1 MKGFGSQGY
10 FVNTPS
16 KFIEADGRTL
26 WLCYSAN
33 FTNSWLGTN
42 YPTDP
47 PGSRCGLC
55 LQEVTLI

>member
-1 MKGFGSQGY
+1 
-10 FVNTPS
+10 VNTPS